1 MANILIKAIS
11 ILAKN
16 LNSGLSYL
24 ITTVP
29 TLGDNVQEVQGLL
42 QGIGK
47 KSVHSEL
54 GTGFSQTGCVN

>member
-47 KSVHSEL
+47 KPVLSGL
-54 GTGFSQTGCVN
+54 GTEFSQTGCVN